1 MRHDAVIFLEPHFR
15 LLHDLTIRIKL
26 LCSHICSV
34 LVFNVYKF
42 NISKFP
48 KGLLTKIYFNFNSN
62 SENYLF
68 ICLYIN
74 LLLTLLSGFD
84 SLSESF
90 ETIGRKFIFIKSAC
104 EMIPTQER
112 RAMILQLIQQN
123 NRVSIG
129 ELQEKFG
136 ISEVSLRKDL
146 NIMHNAR
153 LLIRTRGGAMKIPDT
168 NRGYDIPISSKKYD
182 NVREKEGIGKLAAS
196 LINDG
201 ETILLDSG
209 TTTLEIARNL
219 HRFSNLTIVTNAV
232 NIAIELLKYE
242 RFMVI
247 LLGGHIRETSLSTV
261 GPTAEASLKSFFCDK
276 LFLGVDSFSI
286 SNGIS
291 TPNLEEAN
299 LNQTM
304 ISMSKEVIAVFDY
317 SKCQKRS
324 FAHIC
329 RLEDIDAIIS
339 DKKFPARLRPDVK
352 KAGVRLYIANLDD

>member
-1 MRHDAVIFLEPHFR
+1 
-15 LLHDLTIRIKL
+15 
-26 LCSHICSV
+26 
-34 LVFNVYKF
+34 
-42 NISKFP
+42 
-48 KGLLTKIYFNFNSN
+48 
-62 SENYLF
+62 
-68 ICLYIN
+68 
-74 LLLTLLSGFD
+74 
-84 SLSESF
+84 
-90 ETIGRKFIFIKSAC
+90 
-104 EMIPTQER
+104 MIPTQER

-352 KAGVRLYIANLDD
+352 KAGIRLYIANLDD